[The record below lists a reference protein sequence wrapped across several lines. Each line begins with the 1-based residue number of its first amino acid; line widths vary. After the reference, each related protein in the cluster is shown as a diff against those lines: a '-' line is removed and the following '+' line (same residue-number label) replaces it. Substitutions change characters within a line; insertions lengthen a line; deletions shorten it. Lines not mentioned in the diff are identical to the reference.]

1 MLFMTLLY
9 ISYIAQMH
17 FYDTPASKSLEIVN
31 ECFFLILQYNL
42 VILTEMVDDYDSS
55 QLIAGY
61 LIIGL
66 AGFLLAINLVIIMYV
81 SIKGLLRKF

>member
-1 MLFMTLLY
+1 
-9 ISYIAQMH
+9 MH

-31 ECFFLILQYNL
+31 EFFFLILQYNL
-42 VILTEMVDDYDSS
+42 VILTGITEDIDS

-66 AGFLLAINLVIIMYV
+66 AGFLLTINLIIIMIV
-81 SIKGLLRKF
+81 GIRGLLRKFYLRQ